1 MITCLKIFELERA
14 PSSLGIIQLLWN
26 ILIHPL
32 SWPLQKLTSL
42 LRAKWMKAKSW
53 RFTSNWIKK
62 SCCCWISHFIE
73 NGVAYSFY
81 VRTRKFDFRPSVL
94 IFQRWP
100 RLKMFLLSSCL
111 KFELSPSFAAC
122 ASSKMIFIESNK
134 FSALAS
140 KLCNT

>member
-1 MITCLKIFELERA
+1 MLKSLRTWESSKFPRYYPTIMKHINTPLILTTTKACLIFKSKMNESQIMA
-14 PSSLGIIQLLWN
+14 IYV
-26 ILIHPL
+26 
-32 SWPLQKLTSL
+32 KLD
-42 LRAKWMKAKSW
+42 
-53 RFTSNWIKK
+53 KK

-122 ASSKMIFIESNK
+122 ALSKMIFIESNK